1 MAKERMSEEQKNQ
14 LTHFI
19 ETASQLDEQSL
30 LQLQFTANVLLAR
43 EKQIQLTAGKE
54 ILQCSVETA

>member
-1 MAKERMSEEQKNQ
+1 MGKERTLEAWKQSIMK
-14 LTHFI
+14 LI

-43 EKQIQLTAGKE
+43 ERQVQLLSEKE
-54 ILQCSVETA
+54 IMCVEA